1 MRDIRFKEDATHGAP
16 DFPLQYYFVN
26 ESHPRYEMNLHWHS
40 EFEIIRVCSGELT
53 LFVENHPC
61 KLCAGDVAFV
71 GGGQSHRAEPK
82 HAVYEC
88 VVFDLNMLCRH
99 GSGRITG
106 YILPLLDEG
115 VELRSLTGDGNSTLR
130 NSIATLFDCVKTQP
144 PYFELEAYAS
154 AAKIVYLLYTEGFVK
169 FPEKARLS
177 SHRKD
182 TISSLIKWIESNY
195 TERITLQTLASVA
208 RTNEK
213 YLCRLFKDY
222 TGTTPI
228 EYINR
233 LRIERACLDLS
244 SQGANITSVAV
255 DSGFSDAAYFCKIFK
270 RYKGMTPREYR
281 LTVEKYAN
289 GQQ

>member
-26 ESHPRYEMNLHWHS
+26 ESHPRYEMDLHWHS

-82 HAVYEC
+82 GAVYEC

-106 YILPLLDEG
+106 YILPLLDDS
-115 VELRSLTGDGNSTLR
+115 VEISNLHQNEKNELCRAVDDLLG
-130 NSIATLFDCVKTQP
+130 CVKAQL

-154 AAKIVYLLYTEGFVK
+154 AARIVYLLYTEGFVK

-244 SQGANITSVAV
+244 SQATNITAVAF

-281 LTVEKYAN
+281 LVVEEYAKK
-289 GQQ
+289 

>member
-1 MRDIRFKEDATHGAP
+1 MRDIRFKEEAKHGAP

-26 ESHPRYEMNLHWHS
+26 ESHPRYEMDLHWHS
-40 EFEIIRVCSGELT
+40 EFEIIRVCNGELT
-53 LFVENHPC
+53 LFVENRPH
-61 KLCAGDVAFV
+61 LLRAGDVAFV

-82 HAVYEC
+82 GAVYEC

-106 YILPLLDEG
+106 YILPLLDDS
-115 VELRSLTGDGNSTLR
+115 VEISSLHQNEKNELCCAVDDLLG
-130 NSIATLFDCVKTQP
+130 CVKAQL

-154 AAKIVYLLYTEGFVK
+154 AARIVYLLYTEGFVK

-244 SQGANITSVAV
+244 SQATNITAVAF

-281 LTVEKYAN
+281 LVVEEYAKK
-289 GQQ
+289 

>member
-26 ESHPRYEMNLHWHS
+26 ESHPRYEMNLHWHR

-53 LFVENHPC
+53 LFVENRPY
-61 KLCAGDVAFV
+61 LLVAGDVAFV
-71 GGGQSHRAEPK
+71 GGGQSHRAEPRS
-82 HAVYEC
+82 AVYEC

-115 VELRSLTGDGNSTLR
+115 VELRSLTGDSGSALR
-130 NSIATLFDCVKTQP
+130 IATTNLFDAVKTQM

-169 FPEKARLS
+169 FPEKARLAT
-177 SHRKD
+177 HRKEMM
-182 TISSLIKWIESNY
+182 SSLIRWIEENY

-222 TGTTPI
+222 TGATPI

-244 SQGANITSVAV
+244 SQTANITAVAF

-281 LTVEKYAN
+281 LVVEEYSK
-289 GQQ
+289 GK

>member
-1 MRDIRFKEDATHGAP
+1 MRDIRFREDTKHGAP

-26 ESHPRYEMNLHWHS
+26 ENHPRYEMNLHWHS

-53 LFVENHPC
+53 LFVENRPH
-61 KLCAGDVAFV
+61 LIRAGDVAFV
-71 GGGQSHRAEPK
+71 GGGQSHRAEPRS
-82 HAVYEC
+82 AVYEC

-115 VELRSLTGDGNSTLR
+115 VELRCLTGDKVPALQSAI
-130 NSIATLFDCVKTQP
+130 SDLFDSVKAQV
-144 PYFELEAYAS
+144 PYFELDAYAS
-154 AAKIVYLLYTEGFVK
+154 AAKIVYLLYKEGFVK
-169 FPEKARLS
+169 FPEKAKLPP
-177 SHRKD
+177 HRKEMM
-182 TISSLIKWIESNY
+182 SSIIRWIEENY
-195 TERITLQTLASVA
+195 TERITLQSLAEVA

-222 TGTTPI
+222 TGATPI

-244 SQGANITSVAV
+244 SHTDNITTVAF

-281 LTVEKYAN
+281 LVIDKYS
-289 GQQ
+289 GEQ

>member
-26 ESHPRYEMNLHWHS
+26 ESHPRYEMNLHWHR

-53 LFVENHPC
+53 LFVENRPY
-61 KLCAGDVAFV
+61 LLVAGDVAFV
-71 GGGQSHRAEPK
+71 GGGQSHRAEPRS
-82 HAVYEC
+82 AVYEC

-115 VELRSLTGDGNSTLR
+115 VELRSLTGDSISALR
-130 NSIATLFDCVKTQP
+130 IATTDLFDAVKTQM

-154 AAKIVYLLYTEGFVK
+154 AARIVYLLYTEGFVK
-169 FPEKARLS
+169 FPEKARLTT
-177 SHRKD
+177 HRKEMM
-182 TISSLIKWIESNY
+182 SSLIRWIEENY

-213 YLCRLFKDY
+213 YLCRLFKAEMGM
-222 TGTTPI
+222 TVGA
-228 EYINR
+228 YINSAR
-233 LRIERACLDLS
+233 VVRAKQLLRDTDEAIS
-244 SQGANITSVAV
+244 FVASECGYNEPCV
-255 DSGFSDAAYFCKIFK
+255 FAKSFKKETGLTPSAY
-270 RYKGMTPREYR
+270 RNMMRGR
-281 LTVEKYAN
+281 
-289 GQQ
+289 

>member
-1 MRDIRFKEDATHGAP
+1 MRDIKFKEDTTHGAP

-40 EFEIIRVCSGELT
+40 EFEIIRVRSGELT
-53 LFVENHPC
+53 LFVENRPQS
-61 KLCAGDVAFV
+61 LSAGDIAFV
-71 GGGQSHRAEPK
+71 GSKQSHRAEPRG
-82 HAVYEC
+82 AVYEC

-106 YILPLLDEG
+106 YILPLLNED
-115 VELRSLTGDGNSTLR
+115 VELASLSGSHKSAIGNAVNDL
-130 NSIATLFDCVKTQP
+130 LECVRTQS

-154 AAKIVYLLYTEGFVK
+154 AARIVYLLYSKEYVK
-169 FPEKARLS
+169 FPEKGNHSA
-177 SHRKD
+177 HRKEMMS
-182 TISSLIKWIESNY
+182 TLIRWIEKNY
-195 TERITLQTLASVA
+195 TERITLRTLAEIG

-213 YLCRLFKDY
+213 YLCRLFKEH
-222 TGTTPI
+222 TGSSPI
-228 EYINR
+228 EYVNR

-244 SQGANITSVAV
+244 SQTANITSVAV

-281 LTVEKYAN
+281 LLVEKYASV
-289 GQQ
+289 Q

>member
-1 MRDIRFKEDATHGAP
+1 MRDIRFKEEAKHGAP

-40 EFEIIRVCSGELT
+40 EFEIIRVRSGELT
-53 LFVENHPC
+53 LFVENQPQ
-61 KLCAGDVAFV
+61 LLAAGDVAFV
-71 GGGQSHRAEPK
+71 GSKQSHRAEPRN
-82 HAVYEC
+82 AVYEC

-106 YILPLLDEG
+106 YILPLLDEC
-115 VELRSLTGDGNSTLR
+115 VELSSLSGNGEYTLKCAI
-130 NSIATLFDCVKTQP
+130 NDLFECVRTQP

-154 AAKIVYLLYTEGFVK
+154 AARIVYLLYSLGYVK
-169 FPEKARLS
+169 FPEKGNHSA
-177 SHRKD
+177 HRKEMM
-182 TISSLIKWIESNY
+182 SSLIKWIENNY
-195 TERITLQTLASVA
+195 TEKITLHTLAEIA

-222 TGTTPI
+222 TGVSPI
-228 EYINR
+228 EYVNR

-244 SQGANITSVAV
+244 SQTANITSVAV

-289 GQQ
+289 GQ